1 MGLIAYCKHQVT
13 LSCGFK
19 TQTFCLVQ
27 VFLLLAPRRLE
38 KIRVMFA
45 LMGFLLWPF
54 MVAIL
59 EHARSK
65 TMYCQCSCFDVVSD
79 EVSGIQVKATH
90 VPSLSSPCF
99 AEFISDERL
108 KLYRDPEVPW
118 IFGPACSEPARLG
131 DHLWHQT
138 LGLGMERDV
147 TAWALDKKLNMKGW
161 TPDPPIF
168 DMN

>member
-45 LMGFLLWPF
+45 LMGFLFWPF

-65 TMYCQCSCFDVVSD
+65 TMSCQCSCFDVVSD

-90 VPSLSSPCF
+90 VPFSVKPLLCRVHQRRTPQALQGSRGSLDIWTCLLRTSTVRRPLVASNYWFGDGARCYSLS
-99 AEFISDERL
+99 
-108 KLYRDPEVPW
+108 V
-118 IFGPACSEPARLG
+118 G
-131 DHLWHQT
+131 
-138 LGLGMERDV
+138 
-147 TAWALDKKLNMKGW
+147 
-161 TPDPPIF
+161 
-168 DMN
+168 